1 MQQNMDIGFNYLS
14 QFCNRKME
22 IKFCFLLI
30 FFTFFLSFV
39 SADSISVD
47 SLGNDITFT
56 PNPYVGTG
64 GTSPF
69 ACIPISCSSTG
80 ANCNI
85 WSDGCGGIIDCGTC
99 SSGYSCVSGICTAEG
114 VVTPPSGGE
123 EEEGGGG
130 RRVTN
135 ITIQE
140 ITIIPREINL
150 KMAVNTSSR
159 QIISIMNNKNTTQT
173 FSVSQENLAN
183 RIILG
188 NDSITVKPGETKNLE
203 VIFVASE
210 ETGVFTGKINLGK
223 YSVLVNLDIKTKLLL
238 FDSNILV
245 LNRGYLV
252 SQGGKLRTKV
262 TLVPM
267 GDKERLDVQLNY
279 FIKDAKGEI
288 YLTHSETVLVEDR
301 MSLYRNFDMRNLD
314 LGKYTIYLELVY
326 PNGVAPSSA
335 QFEIV
340 KTTAESFLGFVMF
353 TLIVAMIIVSIVIV
367 ALTIK
372 IKIRKRTE

>member
-1 MQQNMDIGFNYLS
+1 MRWTIVFIL
-14 QFCNRKME
+14 F
-22 IKFCFLLI
+22 FLLMG
-30 FFTFFLSFV
+30 FV
-39 SADSISVD
+39 RADSVSVNPMGED
-47 SLGNDITFT
+47 VSIT
-56 PNPYVGTG
+56 PNPYIGTG
-64 GTSPF
+64 GTNAF
-69 ACIPISCSSTG
+69 FCTPISCSSTG

-85 WSDGCGGIIDCGTC
+85 WSDGCGGIINCGSC

-114 VVTPPSGGE
+114 VVTPPSGE

-135 ITIQE
+135 ITIPE
-140 ITIIPREINL
+140 ITIVPREINL

-173 FSVSQENLAN
+173 FSVSQENLTN
-183 RIILG
+183 RIILE

-210 ETGVFTGKINLGK
+210 ETGIFTGKINIGK
-223 YSVLVNLDIKTKLLL
+223 YSVLVNLNIKTKLLL

-252 SQGGKLRTKV
+252 SQGGKLKTKV
-262 TLVPM
+262 TLVPL
-267 GDKERLDVQLNY
+267 GDKERLDVGLNY
-279 FIKDAKGEI
+279 FIKDSKGEV
-288 YLTHSETVLVEDR
+288 YLTHSETVLIEDR
-301 MSLYRNFDMRNLD
+301 MDLYRDFDMGNLD
-314 LGKYTIYLELVY
+314 LGKYIIYLELVY
-326 PNGVAPSSA
+326 PDGVAPSSA

-372 IKIRKRTE
+372 IKIRKRIE

>member
-1 MQQNMDIGFNYLS
+1 MKKI
-14 QFCNRKME
+14 
-22 IKFCFLLI
+22 FLFLFV
-30 FFTFFLSFV
+30 FFILSFV
-39 SADSISVD
+39 SADSISVTP
-47 SLGNDITFT
+47 LGNDITFT

-85 WSDGCGGIIDCGTC
+85 WGDGCGGIIDCGTC

-114 VVTPPSGGE
+114 VVTLPSGGE

-130 RRVTN
+130 RHVTN

-210 ETGVFTGKINLGK
+210 ETGVFTGKINIGK

-288 YLTHSETVLVEDR
+288 YLTHSETVLAEDR
-301 MSLYRNFDMRNLD
+301 MSLYRNFDTGSLD
-314 LGKYTIYLELVY
+314 IGKYIIYLELVY
-326 PNGVAPSSA
+326 PDGVAPSSA